1 MLLRA
6 PAVASPRRAP
16 WKWAAAL
23 LGLLAA
29 GPNPA
34 QAGGPILLTAA
45 GQPYRWDFA
54 AQPMRYVVNP
64 GPFGSRSHAW
74 AVAAA
79 DRAYRI
85 WQAVPT
91 ARLQIVAAGELTQDV
106 TGDNFVPFLDG
117 LKATDPS
124 PILFDNDGGMLDTLL
139 GHRASLS
146 VLGIGL
152 PVLADPASGRI
163 QVSFAILNGQLERQF
178 SDNFVFGNFTHELGH
193 TLNMAHSQV
202 NSEELFDGDPDNDGL
217 AAAMFYRGPDD

>member
-1 MLLRA
+1 MRDFRLCFSAVRRLWWPVAALILIAGGAA
-6 PAVASPRRAP
+6 PAR
-16 WKWAAAL
+16 
-23 LGLLAA
+23 
-29 GPNPA
+29 
-34 QAGGPILLTAA
+34 AGGPLFVTAA
-45 GQPYRWDFA
+45 GQPYRWDLS
-54 AQPMRYVVNP
+54 QPMRYVVNP

-79 DRAYRI
+79 DQAYRT

-139 GHRASLS
+139 GHGASLS
-146 VLGIGL
+146 VLGIGS
-152 PVLADPASGRI
+152 PVFADPASGRI

-202 NSEELFDGDPDNDGL
+202 NSEELFDGDPG
-217 AAAMFYRGPDD
+217 